1 MFEALF
7 GAGMPLAVRFFL
19 AFLIVLGLIGGT
31 AWAVRRFG
39 TGRLGA
45 SSARG
50 RQPRLAV
57 IDYATVDT
65 RRRLILVRRDNIEHL
80 LMIGGPTD
88 VVVESNIVRAA
99 AAATRDVP
107 IARSPLPEALPRAMP
122 LPEHGAWPLQPE
134 PAAPPPRA
142 APRFEPLPEEEA
154 ELAPFD
160 YHPEPPPRAPR
171 ETLAALAEE
180 IAARPVPPRGRT
192 SARAQTMEPRPMEPR
207 LEARGEPRLPHAQAD
222 EADAADQSLAEMAHR
237 LEAALRKPKPATE
250 ARAPQVRPA
259 APPEP
264 AMEEFEEALPPP
276 PPPPAPRL
284 PRGAEARP
292 PRAEVKAHEPPK
304 SFEPRPAEPKTA
316 EARHAEARH
325 AEARHAEARH
335 AETRHAEPRHA
346 EPRHAEPRPA
356 EPRPAEPRPADVR
369 YAEARTA
376 EAREAKTPETK
387 TAEPKPADG
396 RGGQGKGLYDSLEQE
411 MASLLGRP
419 AGKT

>member
-39 TGRLGA
+39 GGRLGA

-80 LMIGGPTD
+80 LMIGGPSD

-99 AAATRDVP
+99 AAA
-107 IARSPLPEALPRAMP
+107 AREVAVARAPVPEALPRAMP

-142 APRFEPLPEEEA
+142 APRMEPLPEEVDF
-154 ELAPFD
+154 APFAH
-160 YHPEPPPRAPR
+160 HPEPPPRPPR

-180 IAARPVPPRGRT
+180 IAARPVPPPRGRAP
-192 SARAQTMEPRPMEPR
+192 ARAPAMDPR
-207 LEARGEPRLPHAQAD
+207 LEPRAEPRLPPAQAD
-222 EADAADQSLAEMAHR
+222 DADATADQSLAEMAHR
-237 LEAALRKPKPATE
+237 LEAALRKPKPAAE
-250 ARAPQVRPA
+250 GRAPLVRPA
-259 APPEP
+259 APPPEP

-276 PPPPAPRL
+276 PPPPAPRM
-284 PRGAEARP
+284 PRNAEARP
-292 PRAEVKAHEPPK
+292 PRAEAKAHEPPK
-304 SFEPRPAEPKTA
+304 GFEPRPAEARPA
-316 EARHAEARH
+316 EARSPEARPAEARP
-325 AEARHAEARH
+325 
-335 AETRHAEPRHA
+335 AETRP
-346 EPRHAEPRPA
+346 
-356 EPRPAEPRPADVR
+356 
-369 YAEARTA
+369 
-376 EAREAKTPETK
+376 
-387 TAEPKPADG
+387 AEPKPADS
-396 RGGQGKGLYDSLEQE
+396 RNGQGKGLYDSLEQE